1 MISKIRWFINNFE
14 EFFAALVLLSMAMLA
29 FANVLTRYFFNY
41 SLAFTEELEVT
52 GMVWLTLFGVSAAFK
67 REMHLRLMYLDRW
80 INARTQIIFHLTSLG
95 MSFILFSVLGY
106 LSLFHIKEV
115 IELEITTEALEMPEW
130 LYLLIIPLGCLF
142 INLRLIELA
151 LGKIKTLT
159 NN

>member
-14 EFFAALVLLSMAMLA
+14 EFCAALVLLSMAILA

-67 REMHLRLMYLDRW
+67 REMHLRLTYLDRW
-80 INARTQIIFHLTSLG
+80 VNERIQIILQLVSLG

-106 LSLFHIKEV
+106 LSLFHLKEV

-130 LYLLIIPLGCLF
+130 IYLLIIPLGCLL

-151 LGKIKTLT
+151 FNKMTTLT
-159 NN
+159 KN